1 MKWGLWSTTA
11 GSNSS
16 TPPDG
21 WPEGQLPSTV
31 NDCAREMMA
40 SIRTGINDI
49 GKGFIDLGM
58 SPTFV
63 STTKFTVPGDATPYL
78 PVGTRLRASDASTLY
93 GSVISASFSTNSAF
107 TVTLDTGVFTSS
119 LTSIAVGVIK
129 NNDGNGNLPDPLVV
143 RNVQVNGILSISS
156 STTTPIVL
164 ASNNSVTGIKMV
176 CSAAAKHMYVN
187 ATAWY
192 VSNSANSVAIIQV
205 NDAGAFTAAGDITAF
220 SDEKLKS
227 DWEELP
233 RDFVEKMANVRRWG
247 TFTKDGERHAGVGAQ
262 SWREVLPE
270 TVGVDPYAGNLTVA
284 YGNAALAAC
293 VALAQRV
300 VALEHRLAQLESK

>member
-129 NNDGNGNLPDPLVV
+129 NNDGNGNLPDPLTI
-143 RNVQVNGILSISS
+143 RNMHTDNTVSISS
-156 STTTPIVL
+156 TNNTPFYIKNNTTFAKFWLNCSNDAKLVNMAN
-164 ASNNSVTGIKMV
+164 ASNIQWINNANTIAIMTLTN
-176 CSAAAKHMYVN
+176 AKTLT
-187 ATAWY
+187 AT
-192 VSNSANSVAIIQV
+192 
-205 NDAGAFTAAGDITAF
+205 ND
-220 SDEKLKS
+220 
-227 DWEELP
+227 
-233 RDFVEKMANVRRWG
+233 
-247 TFTKDGERHAGVGAQ
+247 
-262 SWREVLPE
+262 
-270 TVGVDPYAGNLTVA
+270 
-284 YGNAALAAC
+284 
-293 VALAQRV
+293 
-300 VALEHRLAQLESK
+300 